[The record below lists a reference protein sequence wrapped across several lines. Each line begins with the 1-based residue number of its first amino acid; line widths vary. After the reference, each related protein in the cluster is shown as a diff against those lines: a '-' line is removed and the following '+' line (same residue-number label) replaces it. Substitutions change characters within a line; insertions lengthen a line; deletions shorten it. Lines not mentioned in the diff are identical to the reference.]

1 MNNTF
6 GLCLAAFL
14 AGVIA
19 GAALF
24 HYAGCGAVEKQ
35 EEEKV
40 VFRNIVTT
48 DTILIE
54 KKTELERVKPVFSVD
69 TVWVTVEK
77 DGPEGGLLQPQPVYE
92 AVLDTVMFDSLL
104 TLGVKYSSPV
114 PLDARGW
121 FTLRAGLNERRI
133 IEKETVFIKEEERG
147 TVKWLHF
154 GLVIAPGYGFLEK
167 KTDIFIGM
175 GIMAGL

>member
-1 MNNTF
+1 MNNTS

-24 HYAGCGAVEKQ
+24 HYAGCGAGEKG
-35 EEEKV
+35 EKEKV
-40 VFRNIVTT
+40 VFRNTVTT
-48 DTILIE
+48 DTLLIE
-54 KKTELERVKPVFSVD
+54 KKTVLEKVKPVFSVD

-77 DGPEGGLLQPQPVYE
+77 DDPEGGLLQLEPLYE
-92 AVLDTVMFDSLL
+92 AAIDTVMFDSLL
-104 TLGVKYSSPV
+104 TIGVKYSSHV

-133 IEKETVFIKEEERG
+133 VERETVYVKEEERG
-147 TVKWLHF
+147 IGKWLHF